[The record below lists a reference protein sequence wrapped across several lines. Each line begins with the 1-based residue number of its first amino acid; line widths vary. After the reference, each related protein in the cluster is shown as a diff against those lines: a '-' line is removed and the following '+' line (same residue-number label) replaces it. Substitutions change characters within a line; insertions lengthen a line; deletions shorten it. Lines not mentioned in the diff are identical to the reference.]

1 MSDATYISLIGGPK
15 REQVIFRPRIYKYDT
30 FKEFAQEKKLSD
42 SDLFIVA
49 GEFIY
54 DLYLAPAGISREM
67 VISQEKYGVG
77 EPSDVMVDESMLVE
91 IYTSLL

>member
-1 MSDATYISLIGGPK
+1 M
-15 REQVIFRPRIYKYDT
+15 EQVIFRPRIYKYDT

-77 EPSDVMVDESMLVE
+77 EQLRSGR
-91 IYTSLL
+91 